1 MSPIRWLPRVG
12 SALTLDGAWLRAN
25 PLPQPDEQA
34 DKNARGR
41 VVVVGGCL
49 TVPGGVRLTAEAA
62 LRAGAGKVQVATIEA
77 AAVAIG
83 AFLPEIAV
91 WPLKANA
98 AGEIDAGLAELD
110 SHLAKCDALVLGPAM
125 GCADQASLLVAAVM
139 DHDVEGGL
147 VLDAAALMT
156 LGTHAE
162 ALRRRASP
170 AVLTPHIGEIAALL
184 DRAASEIES
193 DREVAVV
200 ECAQRF
206 GAVVVLKGSVSYVA
220 APDGTVFAYSG
231 GNVGLA
237 TGGSG
242 DVMAGI
248 AGALIAR
255 GTPPLTAALW
265 SVWLHG
271 EAGRRCAEAIGPL
284 GFLASELLSF
294 IPQVMDRAG

>member
-1 MSPIRWLPRVG
+1 MDKATI
-12 SALTLDGAWLRAN
+12 LDGAWLRAN
-25 PLPQPDEQA
+25 PLPQPDEEA

-41 VVVVGGCL
+41 VLVIGGSC

-62 LRAGAGKVQVATIEA
+62 LRAGAGKVQVATVDSA
-77 AAVAIG
+77 AAMIG

-91 WPLKANA
+91 LPLATNA
-98 AGEIDAGLAELD
+98 EGEIDAACARLESRIAR
-110 SHLAKCDALVLGPAM
+110 SDAVVLGPAM
-125 GCADQASLLVAAVM
+125 GCAEQSAALVEIVLK
-139 DHDVEGGL
+139 HGGDVGL
-147 VLDAAALMT
+147 VLDAAALM
-156 LGTHAE
+156 GICGHAQGL
-162 ALRRRASP
+162 AGRAVP

-184 DRAASEIES
+184 ERDAIVIDH
-193 DREVAVV
+193 DRESAVR

-206 GAVVVLKGSVSYVA
+206 GAVVVLKGAVSVVA
-220 APDGTVFAYSG
+220 DPDGAVFAYSG

-255 GTPPLTAALW
+255 GAAPLTAALW

-271 EAGRRCAEAIGPL
+271 EAGRRCAESIGPL
-284 GFLASELLSF
+284 GFLASELLGF
-294 IPQVMDRAG
+294 IPQVMHRAG